1 MRVLL
6 IILICLCYTRDV
18 LRCQELPA
26 SVEEQLEES
35 LNESADEDQPA
46 NDEYLQELD
55 HYRRHPL
62 NINTAEKDDLR
73 LLTVLNEWQIE
84 NLISYRKLLGR
95 LISLYELQAVPGWD
109 LLTIRKLW
117 QYLSVNDPVSLSDVF
132 SQRLTKGEA
141 GVLLRV
147 S

>member
-1 MRVLL
+1 MRVLVF
-6 IILICLCYTRDV
+6 ILICLCCKREV

-26 SVEEQLEES
+26 NVEQQLEES
-35 LNESADEDQPA
+35 LNEAAEEEEPA

-55 HYRRHPL
+55 HYKRHPL
-62 NINTAEKDDLR
+62 NINTAEKGDLR
-73 LLTVLNEWQIE
+73 LLSILNEWQIE

-117 QYLSVNDPVSLSDVF
+117 QYLSVNDPVTLSDVF
-132 SQRLTKGEA
+132 TKRL
-141 GVLLRV
+141 
-147 S
+147 